1 MDPRKKFRFGES
13 VGRDQLGEVH
23 RAEDSNGN
31 ELAIKIFDAWTV
43 ESQESREAYARALAI
58 LRSLKPRRTPPIL
71 GYRIRPE
78 NAWLATQWIESK
90 TLSAKLD
97 EVGELNEQETATIA
111 CGILDALAEL
121 HGSEFAHGGITPNKI
136 LLTRDVSA
144 GGVVITDPFQHNLY
158 SVSNPIETLQSEQ
171 DRFIGLPEYF
181 SPEQAQGARPDLRSD
196 IYVIGLIIYKMLT
209 GRTPFES
216 GNPSIILKRQI
227 HEQPLPPRLVKP
239 GIEISSELEAIIQQA
254 LAKNPDERF
263 DSPRAM
269 RAAIAA
275 VREDFDADSEMAAT
289 PLGPY
294 PVDAEVPDADAD
306 ADSQADA
313 EEAESKAEEANEES
327 EEDALSQPDAPVA
340 TAEFAAV
347 DQEQRRHM
355 TETPVALG
363 AVEDDEVSDEA
374 DDEDPIQFLDDDE
387 DSPFEDLDQPQAEH
401 SYDGT
406 DDETLEAIEDFAT
419 LAAEFD
425 YGFDDE
431 QTNSWFAAGDDAEEM
446 ADRHGD
452 ELPPSPKESE
462 RRHNRAFFLLVPLA
476 LIATIAAVLVMSS
489 DNEGE
494 GTEGESADQVAEAE
508 QDEAAEGT
516 AVAETDAGAEDAQ
529 EGQAAAA
536 AAGTDAA
543 GADAT
548 ADAEGEVA
556 EGDAESE
563 PETEEQAQD
572 EEQVAAAAAA
582 EEAEEAEEQQEDEAR
597 QAREEEAQERAEAR
611 EEREAERAQ
620 EEEEA
625 EQQVAAAQEQDSGDS
640 ETDAGSSTGSG
651 ASAQAA
657 AAEGSSGSGGE
668 TADSGSGTS
677 ESSGEGTQVAEA
689 EAADPEAEAEAQRQ
703 AEEEARQQ
711 AEEERRQ
718 REEAERQAQRSREIA
733 EEARSALS
741 SGNLDQARRL
751 FNEALTIDS
760 SNTSAHAGLGDTY
773 FRMNEYRRAI
783 PHHQAAGQYRALG
796 MDYFRL
802 NEYPKAL
809 QAFERAAAQGDPN
822 AERYVNIV
830 RQRMEGSE

>member
-1 MDPRKKFRFGES
+1 
-13 VGRDQLGEVH
+13 
-23 RAEDSNGN
+23 
-31 ELAIKIFDAWTV
+31 
-43 ESQESREAYARALAI
+43 
-58 LRSLKPRRTPPIL
+58 
-71 GYRIRPE
+71 
-78 NAWLATQWIESK
+78 
-90 TLSAKLD
+90 
-97 EVGELNEQETATIA
+97 
-111 CGILDALAEL
+111 
-121 HGSEFAHGGITPNKI
+121 
-136 LLTRDVSA
+136 VSA

-158 SVSNPIETLQSEQ
+158 SVSNPIETLQSEE

-181 SPEQAQGARPDLRSD
+181 SPEQAQGSRPDLRSD

-209 GRTPFES
+209 GRTTFES

-294 PVDAEVPDADAD
+294 PIDAEVPDADAESEQPD
-306 ADSQADA
+306 SGATEEKSADD
-313 EEAESKAEEANEES
+313 EEAEQ
-327 EEDALSQPDAPVA
+327 DGPVA

-347 DQEQRRHM
+347 EQAERRHM

-363 AVEDDEVSDEA
+363 AIDDEVDPRDEEA
-374 DDEDPIQFLDDDE
+374 EDDPIQFLDDED
-387 DSPFEDLDQPQAEH
+387 DSPFEELDEPQADH

-489 DNEGE
+489 NNGEE
-494 GTEGESADQVAEAE
+494 GTESESADQVAEAE
-508 QDEAAEGT
+508 QEESAEGT
-516 AVAETDAGAEDAQ
+516 AVAETDAAGEDAQ
-529 EGQAAAA
+529 EGQAVAA
-536 AAGTDAA
+536 AAGEDAA
-543 GADAT
+543 SADAS

-556 EGDAESE
+556 EGDAESD
-563 PETEEQAQD
+563 PETDEQAEEEQQL
-572 EEQVAAAAAA
+572 AAEAA
-582 EEAEEAEEQQEDEAR
+582 EEEAEAEAQAAEEREAQEEEEAQAAEEREERAAQ
-597 QAREEEAQERAEAR
+597 QAREE
-611 EEREAERAQ
+611 

-625 EQQVAAAQEQDSGDS
+625 EQQVAAAEQRDSGGS
-640 ETDAGSSTGSG
+640 ESDAGSSTGGDS
-651 ASAQAA
+651 SAQAA
-657 AAEGSSGSGGE
+657 AGGDSSGSG
-668 TADSGSGTS
+668 AS
-677 ESSGEGTQVAEA
+677 EGSGEGTQVAEA

-703 AEEEARQQ
+703 AEEEARRQ
-711 AEEERRQ
+711 AEEEERQ
-718 REEAERQAQRSREIA
+718 RAEAERQAQRSREIA

-751 FNEALTIDS
+751 FNEALTVDS

-822 AERYVNIV
+822 AE
-830 RQRMEGSE
+830 